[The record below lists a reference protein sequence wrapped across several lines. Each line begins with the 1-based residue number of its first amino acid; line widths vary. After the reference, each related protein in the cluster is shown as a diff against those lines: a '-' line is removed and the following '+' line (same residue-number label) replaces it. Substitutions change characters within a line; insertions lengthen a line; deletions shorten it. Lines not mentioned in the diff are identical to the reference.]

1 MDIYVD
7 IKTGVWGDASELR
20 IIKAE
25 DSPAFLATADLLT
38 DEEITDA
45 GYAMGLPLPQY
56 EAEAAANAY
65 EDEAASQVR
74 QWLVGE

>member
-45 GYAMGLPLPQY
+45 GYAMGEPLP
-56 EAEAAANAY
+56 
-65 EDEAASQVR
+65 R
-74 QWLVGE
+74 

>member
-25 DSPAFLATADLLT
+25 DSTAFLAAADTLPDWNIMLVGFLT
-38 DEEITDA
+38 GE
-45 GYAMGLPLPQY
+45 PLP
-56 EAEAAANAY
+56 
-65 EDEAASQVR
+65 R
-74 QWLVGE
+74 